1 MKTIDLRRGWLV
13 LGLAMLALPSTAQD
27 LLQASSD
34 TTIRVGTNGVDLPDE
49 GIGMLDQAG
58 TVLRQP
64 LPGIPQGAELTAYA
78 VEPGDAV
85 ILLSFANDVALPGPV
100 FARGGDVVRFED
112 FGYAIGLDAG
122 AAGLP
127 RSARIDGVSSTGSG
141 GLLISFDTTV
151 ELGAGLVAAD
161 EDLVDWNGSSFSLA
175 LDASGIGIDPSL
187 DVDAVHDQ
195 GSSKV
200 VMSFD
205 AAGSV
210 AGISFADEDLLEYD
224 IATDNWQLLDLSALD
239 PDWAASD
246 LDAIHLPEPGL
257 AWAFGA
263 GSVLLAGLGRRKR
276 NAAVAVRATG
286 ERGTRSREESSPLGP
301 SEPQG
306 SGGSLGLRHSPA
318 SWASRAKAS
327 RKGNGRPSGDDRPF
341 GIGSGGGIR
350 TPDLRVMSPTSYQT
364 ALPRS
369 KGRPWIARPQRAVK
383 IGRSPTK
390 RALDAIGCASTP
402 HPVHEGA
409 VASQK
414 QAASPR
420 DGSCIAS
427 IILYKSLK

>member
-161 EDLVDWNGSSFSLA
+161 EDLVDWERVELLA
-175 LDASGIGIDPSL
+175 RPGRLGDRDR
-187 DVDAVHDQ
+187 
-195 GSSKV
+195 
-200 VMSFD
+200 
-205 AAGSV
+205 
-210 AGISFADEDLLEYD
+210 
-224 IATDNWQLLDLSALD
+224 
-239 PDWAASD
+239 
-246 LDAIHLPEPGL
+246 PEPRRRCRPRPGKL
-257 AWAFGA
+257 EG
-263 GSVLLAGLGRRKR
+263 GDVLRCGGQRR
-276 NAAVAVRATG
+276 G
-286 ERGTRSREESSPLGP
+286 D
-301 SEPQG
+301 Q
-306 SGGSLGLRHSPA
+306 LR
-318 SWASRAKAS
+318 
-327 RKGNGRPSGDDRPF
+327 
-341 GIGSGGGIR
+341 
-350 TPDLRVMSPTSYQT
+350 
-364 ALPRS
+364 
-369 KGRPWIARPQRAVK
+369 
-383 IGRSPTK
+383 
-390 RALDAIGCASTP
+390 
-402 HPVHEGA
+402 
-409 VASQK
+409 
-414 QAASPR
+414 
-420 DGSCIAS
+420 
-427 IILYKSLK
+427 